1 MYKVIMYEVWS
12 MRIKI
17 YRKTITAT
25 EIIEIRKRK
34 LITVKKRK
42 KNKENYREQKINEI
56 KRERKRDGYLH
67 ERILL

>member
-1 MYKVIMYEVWS
+1 

-42 KNKENYREQKINEI
+42 KKQRKLQRTKNK
-56 KRERKRDGYLH
+56 
-67 ERILL
+67 